1 MIPSLGGIFFVMKF
15 YGNIRKMKA
24 SIGEEVNYFLPLFD
38 NLNPSEEI
46 FMNEL
51 IGQTISISYS
61 GTINCVVSGKR
72 IKKTFGDGMSYDAFK
87 SSPLA
92 VESIIRPELSKI
104 HEGIALRDYEWEMK
118 HHLQPHYVYLSKTAG
133 VKVGVT
139 RTTQIPTR
147 WIDQGAVE
155 ALIIAE
161 TPYRQA
167 AGLIEIALKNHILDR
182 TNWRKMLQN
191 NLVDNDLYE
200 VRENLIPIIDDEL
213 SQYVKKSETISQIN
227 FPVIKYPEKVKSVG
241 LDKNP
246 LIEEKLVGIKGQYL
260 LFDND
265 TVFNM
270 RKHTGY
276 LIELSY

>member
-1 MIPSLGGIFFVMKF
+1 
-15 YGNIRKMKA
+15 
-24 SIGEEVNYFLPLFD
+24 
-38 NLNPSEEI
+38 
-46 FMNEL
+46 
-51 IGQTISISYS
+51 
-61 GTINCVVSGKR
+61 
-72 IKKTFGDGMSYDAFK
+72 MSYDAFK

-104 HEGIALRDYEWEMK
+104 HEGIALRDYDWEMK
-118 HHLQPHYVYLSKTAG
+118 HHMQPHYVYLSKTAG

-147 WIDQGAVE
+147 WIDQGASE

-167 AGLIEIALKNHILDR
+167 AGLIEISLKNHMSDR

-191 NLVDNDLYE
+191 DLVDDNLYDIRNE
-200 VRENLIPIIDDEL
+200 LISLIDSEL
-213 SQYVKKSETISQIN
+213 TQYVKKSETISEIS
-227 FPVIKYPEKVKSVG
+227 FPVVKYPEKVKSIG
-241 LDKNP
+241 LDKSP
-246 LIEEKLVGIKGQYL
+246 LIEEKLVGIKVQYL

-265 TVFNM
+265 TVFNV

-276 LIELSY
+276 LVEISF